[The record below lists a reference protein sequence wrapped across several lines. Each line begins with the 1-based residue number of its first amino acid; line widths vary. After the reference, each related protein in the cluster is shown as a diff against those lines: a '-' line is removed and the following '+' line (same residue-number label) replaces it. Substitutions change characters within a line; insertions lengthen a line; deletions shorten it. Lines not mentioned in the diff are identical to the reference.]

1 MSHQEMGW
9 QSYDGLAVF
18 AQAWLPEGELKAMVA
33 LVHGLGEH
41 SGRYQHVAE
50 ALNRAGYGVAA
61 CDLRGHGKSGGKR
74 GHAPTFEALMK
85 DIDQLLAQARELAP
99 GKPLFL
105 YGHSLGGIFVLDY
118 ALSRRPALA
127 GVIATSAGLRTAL
140 QEQKGKLL
148 LAKVMGKVAPEGAL
162 ASGLD
167 PKSVSRDPAVVDA
180 YVNDPLVHDRV
191 TFGAANVF
199 QEAIRYVY
207 DHAGEFPVPLLLMHG
222 TGDVLAFPQG
232 SKDVAALV
240 KRDCTLQLWE
250 GLAHETHNEPEKEQV
265 LRFVVGWLDE
275 HLPH

>member
-1 MSHQEMGW
+1 MSHTEMTW
-9 QSYDGLAVF
+9 QSFDGLPVY
-18 AQAWLPEGELKAMVA
+18 AQAWLPDTGTKAVVA

-41 SGRYQHVAE
+41 SGRYGHVAA
-50 ALNRAGYGVAA
+50 ALNRAGYAVVTR
-61 CDLRGHGKSGGKR
+61 DLRGHGQSGGQK
-74 GHAPTFEALMK
+74 GHAPSFEALLK
-85 DIDQLLAQARELAP
+85 DIDQLVAQARELVP

-118 ALSRRPALA
+118 ALSRHPPIA
-127 GVIATSAGLRTAL
+127 GVVSTSPGLRTAL
-140 QEQKGKLL
+140 HEQKAKLAV
-148 LAKVMGKVAPEGAL
+148 AKVMGKVAPTGDL

-167 PKSVSRDPAVVDA
+167 PQSISRDPAVIQA

-199 QEAIRYVY
+199 QEAIAYVY
-207 DHAGEFPVPLLLMHG
+207 EHGSEFPVPLLLMHG
-222 TGDVLAFPQG
+222 TNDVLAFPQG

-250 GLAHETHNEPEKEQV
+250 GLSHETHNEPEKEQV
-265 LRFVVGWLDE
+265 LGFVVGWLDE